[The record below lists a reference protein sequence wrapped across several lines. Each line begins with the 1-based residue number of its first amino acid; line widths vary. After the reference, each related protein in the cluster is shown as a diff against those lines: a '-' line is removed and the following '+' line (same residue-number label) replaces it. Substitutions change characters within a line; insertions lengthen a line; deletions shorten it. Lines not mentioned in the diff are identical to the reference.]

1 MKNLVQSFTEFK
13 LVTFNLYNLLNRDL
27 NRGCLVYMFFLRF
40 LGSKF
45 LVNLRLQFRERKV
58 FCTQVFI
65 GFAVFSF
72 CV

>member
-45 LVNLRLQFRERKV
+45 LVNLRLQVRERKV